1 MQRNKGCVM
10 SDKYPYIG
18 ENDIYGAWAVF
29 YGKDNGILLSSGSS
43 WLKVGC
49 KVKENGF
56 KFVDQTKRSVDT

>member
-1 MQRNKGCVM
+1 M
-10 SDKYPYIG
+10 SSKYPYIG
-18 ENDIYGAWAVF
+18 ESSLYGAWAVF

-56 KFVDQTKRSVDT
+56 RFVDQTK